1 MKRKRKNETGIP
13 DSEMDSLARA
23 LLPAIQEY
31 FESETTPKE
40 FEVWQKE
47 RVYAQ
52 MNNQKN
58 DDNSDV

>member
-31 FESETTPKE
+31 FESETTSKE
-40 FEVWQKE
+40 FELWQKE
-47 RVYAQ
+47 RMYIQ
-52 MNNQKN
+52 TNTQKKEKN
-58 DDNSDV
+58 IDT